1 MPKLTIQFYGLCMFV
16 FNSSIKNG
24 GPRPTEARVLLPK
37 LTRARQLR
45 HVVNGRN
52 EVLDQ
57 HFPFLELDLKNRGS
71 GSDRKLSFLLPD
83 SENGEMTKGVCLLFG
98 DDIEIRPD
106 GKKGSG
112 LSVVKDAPRDRN
124 WRTAKGDDRD
134 TLWWLATLEDAF
146 PNGGR
151 VRKEFYQN
159 EPGPNEAILT
169 RVLLDVGKLRTDEVT
184 DESCMFVHPGSP
196 TFSQPVATHL
206 ALDVDF
212 ERHVEIVMTRRE
224 NGEPQERKLVLVP
237 QGDKMEI
244 DQERRGR
251 RDDRDRGPVHRP
263 APGSGLRGVRRA
275 VGRPSSGSADP
286 IVRKI
291 GPHNAAGNS
300 GSVCRRREE
309 PGRPSPVHE
318 LERPRQPP
326 PPARLAVGS
335 LGVRAPHQPEES

>member
-1 MPKLTIQFYGLCMFV
+1 MPKLKIQFYGLCMFV
-16 FNSSIKNG
+16 FNGSIKNK
-24 GPRPTEARVLLPK
+24 GPKPTEARVLLPK

-57 HFPFLELDLKNRGS
+57 HFPFLEYDLKNRS
-71 GSDRKLSFLLPD
+71 PESDRKPNFLLPE
-83 SENGEMTKGVCLLFG
+83 SEDGEMPRGVCLLFG

-112 LSVVKDAPRDRN
+112 LSVVKDEPRDKN
-124 WRTAKGDDRD
+124 WRTAEGEDRE

-146 PNGGR
+146 PGGGR

-169 RVLLDVGKLRTDEVT
+169 RVLLDVGKLRTDAVT

-224 NGEPQERKLVLVP
+224 NGKPEEQKLVLVP
-237 QGDKMEI
+237 KGDEMKIEI
-244 DQERRGR
+244 KNVEVDEMIGIEDRFVGR
-251 RDDRDRGPVHRP
+251 RPEADYEVYAGLSEDLPPG
-263 APGSGLRGVRRA
+263 API
-275 VGRPSSGSADP
+275 P
-286 IVRKI
+286 IVRKV

-300 GSVCRRREE
+300 GSVC
-309 PGRPSPVHE
+309 
-318 LERPRQPP
+318 
-326 PPARLAVGS
+326 PPAG
-335 LGVRAPHQPEES
+335 GTG